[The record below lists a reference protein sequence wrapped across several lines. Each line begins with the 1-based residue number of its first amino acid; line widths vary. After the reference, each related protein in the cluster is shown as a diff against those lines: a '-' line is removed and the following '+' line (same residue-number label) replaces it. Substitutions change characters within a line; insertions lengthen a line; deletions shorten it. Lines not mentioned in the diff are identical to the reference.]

1 MIGWCP
7 HESQQKPKERG
18 SAQFSLKEFAH
29 SVGELKVV
37 DDNGNELV
45 PRAKPDDDDNS
56 AASPS
61 SCGHKH

>member
-37 DDNGNELV
+37 DDNGNEIAPV
-45 PRAKPDDDDNS
+45 RRGEGPEAGGGDH
-56 AASPS
+56 
-61 SCGHKH
+61 SCGRH